1 MHCDCVN
8 KIPIRLLHYREECM
22 CAPPQLRPAQPG
34 HGEQLEVA
42 TNQGHNVTTVSRYI
56 PALLA
61 LINMCVGALEWVL
74 GRVG

>member
-1 MHCDCVN
+1 MCS
-8 KIPIRLLHYREECM
+8 M

-56 PALLA
+56 PALGY
-61 LINMCVGALEWVL
+61 VP
-74 GRVG
+74 